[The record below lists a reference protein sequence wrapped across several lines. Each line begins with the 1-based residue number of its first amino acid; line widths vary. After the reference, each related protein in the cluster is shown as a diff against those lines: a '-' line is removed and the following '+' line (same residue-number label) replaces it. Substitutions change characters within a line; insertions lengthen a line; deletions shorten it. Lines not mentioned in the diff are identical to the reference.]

1 MKQLLTYLFIIFSLV
16 LQFTINAEAKEDIVK
31 LLKNLD
37 QLYKDGVIDKSQFE
51 RSKKKILELNNNKI
65 TKKKNQ
71 TKNDDLDKLLKNL
84 TKLYKDGVFS
94 KSQYENAKKKLL
106 KSNNTKITKKETK
119 QEKFKPEKT
128 IQDNEAPIIDIASTI
143 TVNDASYEIEGKV
156 SDKSNDIFIIVDGRT
171 ITAKNGKFKIKRFS
185 PVNDKFKII
194 AIDQWGNT
202 SKPKLDNIIIDQQE
216 TVATNVIDALDP
228 SKIKT
233 KSSKNRVALI
243 FGIEKYVQAPDA
255 SFANLDAKY
264 FYEYARKGFGIS
276 KSNIKLLVDEDANLI
291 SSLGTLKKWLPGKVV
306 EGKTELIIFFA
317 GHGLGSSDGKEL
329 YLLPQD
335 SDPDLLTRTALSR
348 TELFKSIIDLNPKSV
363 TMFFDTCYS
372 GISRDDKTLLASAR
386 PIRITPGDDGIVP
399 DNFTIFSASQLDQIS
414 SGLKEAKHGIFSY
427 YLMKGLEGK
436 ADSNN
441 DNKITNGEL
450 LDYMDSKV
458 SQKASAL
465 GRKQNPS
472 LRGDPEKVLITYQ

>member
-71 TKNDDLDKLLKNL
+71 TKNDDPDKLLKNL

-202 SKPKLDNIIIDQQE
+202 SKPKLVNIIIDQQE
-216 TVATNVIDALDP
+216 TVAANVIDALDP

-427 YLMKGLEGK
+427 YLMKGLEGN